1 MRNLKGLAG
10 IMTKIRVNSSR
21 SAKFRRAIVLC
32 CDENYLPFALFAL
45 AQIDALSPDRDFDLC
60 LANSDALLEVPAS
73 LAALDVRVV
82 HVEVGGIFEGLRLDK
97 GRTADIYL
105 RLALPQA
112 FEADYDRI
120 LYMDS
125 DIFVKG
131 GNFSALLHAD
141 IGGHA
146 IAAVRDNIQWR
157 TPTRRA
163 KQFKRLGIPAR
174 PYFNAGVLMM
184 DVPAYIEQA
193 ILTRCVDLGR
203 ANAAKMIRHDQNLYN
218 SVLQGD
224 WAELSP
230 VWNWQ
235 YTWSSRLIEPMVDA
249 NILHFIGSKKP
260 WNYQG
265 GEFPPRFR
273 KEYARFIAQHFPRKK
288 PLPEEGLR
296 AATNGDFQR
305 KMLFKHWLSNRAMI
319 RYLSRFP
326 DEMSIY
332 K

>member
-1 MRNLKGLAG
+1 
-10 IMTKIRVNSSR
+10 MTKTKLKSSR
-21 SAKFRRAIVLC
+21 PAKFRHAIVLC

-45 AQIDALSPDRDFDLC
+45 AQIDALSPDRDFDLV
-60 LANSDALLEVPAS
+60 LANSDSLLDLPAS
-73 LAALDVRVV
+73 LAHLDVRVV
-82 HVEVGGIFEGLRLDK
+82 HIEVGCMFEGLRLDK

-105 RLALPQA
+105 RLALPEA
-112 FEADYDRI
+112 FTADYDRI

-131 GNFSALLHAD
+131 GNFSELLRAD
-141 IGGHA
+141 MGGHA

-157 TPTRRA
+157 TPARRA
-163 KQFKRLGIPAR
+163 RQFKWLGIPSR

-184 DVPAYIEQA
+184 DVPAYIEQR
-193 ILTRCVDLGR
+193 ILMRCVELGR
-203 ANAAKMIRHDQNLYN
+203 ANAARMIRHDQNLYN

-235 YTWSSRLIEPMVDA
+235 YTWSSRLIEPMADA

-273 KEYARFIAQHFPRKK
+273 KEYARFIAQHFPQHK
-288 PLPEEGLR
+288 PLPEEGVR
-296 AATNGDFQR
+296 AATNGGFHR
-305 KMLFKHWLSNRAMI
+305 KMLIKHWMSNRAMM